1 MTVTLITGANKGL
14 GRETA
19 RRLIEEGHT
28 VYIGARS
35 VERGQAAAAELGARF
50 VQLDVTDDA
59 SVQAAMRVIEEDEG
73 RLDVLVNN
81 AGIGAGIGADGVT
94 AETARAV
101 FDQRRRRRPR
111 HSGRPPV
118 AA

>member
-35 VERGQAAAAELGARF
+35 VERGEQRVTRARESE
-50 VQLDVTDDA
+50 VGKLKPGMA
-59 SVQAAMRVIEEDEG
+59 I
-73 RLDVLVNN
+73 VLT
-81 AGIGAGIGADGVT
+81 IGALEPAKFGAT
-94 AETARAV
+94 R
-101 FDQRRRRRPR
+101 
-111 HSGRPPV
+111 
-118 AA
+118 